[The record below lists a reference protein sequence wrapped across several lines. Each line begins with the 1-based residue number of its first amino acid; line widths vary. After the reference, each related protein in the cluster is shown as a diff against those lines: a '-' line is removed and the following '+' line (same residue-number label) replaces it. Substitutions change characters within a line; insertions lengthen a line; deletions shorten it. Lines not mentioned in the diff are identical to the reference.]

1 MYNWKKIAIVFST
14 YNEKDS
20 VRTFINECF
29 ETKVIDEVIAIN
41 NNATKWTKEEIDQ
54 TNAIQ
59 IHETKQWYG
68 YGYRRWIHEAI
79 KRDNDILILVEPD
92 GTFLVKDIL
101 KFLVY
106 GEDFKVV
113 FGTRTTSTC
122 IGNGA
127 NMWFFI
133 KRWNW
138 AVAKMVE
145 ILFNTTHLSDV
156 WCTYKLFHKDVLQK
170 IEHEFTVWWSH
181 FWPELMLLIIKHK
194 IPFVEIPVH
203 YVKRIGESSVTW
215 DFRKTFKLWF
225 RMIFFILARKF
236 SKTHGKK

>member
-20 VRTFINECF
+20 VKQFINDCF
-29 ETKVIDEVIAIN
+29 DTWVVNEVIAIN
-41 NNATKWTKEEIDQ
+41 NNAAIWTTEEINQ
-54 TNAIQ
+54 TKAIQ

-79 KRDNDILILVEPD
+79 KRGNDILILVEPD
-92 GTFLVKDIL
+92 GTFLAKDIF
-101 KFLVY
+101 KFLAY

-113 FGTRTTSTC
+113 FGTRTTSAC

-156 WCTYKLFHKDVLQK
+156 WCTYKLFHKEILQK
-170 IEHEFTVWWSH
+170 IESEFTVGWSH
-181 FWPELMLLIIKHK
+181 FWPELMLLIVKHK
-194 IPFVEIPVH
+194 MPFVEIPVH
-203 YVKRIGESSVTW
+203 YIKRIGESSVTW
-215 DFRKTFKLWF
+215 NFRKTFKLWF
-225 RMIFFILARKF
+225 KMIFFILSRKF
-236 SKTHGKK
+236 SKTHDKR